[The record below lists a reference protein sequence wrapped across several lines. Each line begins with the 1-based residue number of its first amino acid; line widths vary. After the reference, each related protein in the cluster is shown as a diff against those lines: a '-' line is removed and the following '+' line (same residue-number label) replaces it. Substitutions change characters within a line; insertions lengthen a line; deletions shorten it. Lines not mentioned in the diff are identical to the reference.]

1 MVVKTEGES
10 CTVLELSSLEHL
22 PSRATLELV
31 TLSQPFVLQAWDM
44 QCRGPVRVAE
54 DALQGHRIRALT
66 RSGFIVLY
74 KCRRRLLSPWQR
86 LWSLAPEDVLHTR
99 TAASA
104 CKDKGTPTL
113 LFATAASQHCAWLQG
128 RRPPFGTLSRHSVP

>member
-1 MVVKTEGES
+1 MCLRYAPWEVKRTTALLIHYSVSMVVKTEGES

-44 QCRGPVRVAE
+44 QCRGPVWVAE

-66 RSGFIVLY
+66 RSGFIVLH
-74 KCRRRLLSPWQR
+74 KC
-86 LWSLAPEDVLHTR
+86 
-99 TAASA
+99 
-104 CKDKGTPTL
+104 
-113 LFATAASQHCAWLQG
+113 
-128 RRPPFGTLSRHSVP
+128 